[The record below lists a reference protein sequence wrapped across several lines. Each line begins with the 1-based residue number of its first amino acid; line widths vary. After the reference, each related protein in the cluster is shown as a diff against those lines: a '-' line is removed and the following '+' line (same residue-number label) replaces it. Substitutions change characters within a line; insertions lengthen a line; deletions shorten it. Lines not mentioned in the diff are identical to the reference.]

1 MYLKSISLN
10 IRREREGAKMK
21 KKSIDRACYVSI
33 LPDLYINEPSDG
45 LILIDKISKT
55 YYELATD
62 TPCDRSDLTCLN
74 TDYQNGNL
82 DILMEIKENL
92 SFTHIAR
99 DSHGFIFAVEIV
111 NL

>member
-1 MYLKSISLN
+1 
-10 IRREREGAKMK
+10 MK

-45 LILIDKISKT
+45 LILIDKISKIH
-55 YYELATD
+55 YELATD

-74 TDYQNGNL
+74 IDYQNSNL
-82 DILMEIKENL
+82 NILMEIKENL
-92 SFTHIAR
+92 SFTHIVR

-111 NL
+111 DL